1 MFKKMLILTISVI
14 LLTACASASPQFEAA
29 SPAGMGGDA
38 DYAIYAEMEEA
49 PASDDMKS
57 SLSEGES
64 GERMVIKNADLS
76 IVVEEPSNAMDAIG
90 EMADDMG
97 GYVVSSNL
105 YETQTDSGVKVPRA
119 RITIRVP
126 VQKLNEAL
134 EQIKSGAGRVLS
146 ENISGQDVT
155 REYTDL
161 ESRLR
166 NLESAEEQL
175 AEIMDEAKDTEDV
188 LNVYNRLVEVQENIE
203 IIKGQMQ
210 YYERSAALSSISV
223 DIQADAA
230 VQPLTIGGWQP
241 VGVAKR
247 AVQALINTL
256 KFLGNVAIWLC
267 LFMLPVVLVLYF
279 PVRWLWK
286 GTKYLFSSKKS
297 KKEQKNKEQPETKAV
312 E

>member
-1 MFKKMLILTISVI
+1 MLKRILIVTMFMI
-14 LLTACASASPQFEAA
+14 LLTACASARPQLEAA
-29 SPAGMGGDA
+29 APAGFGGDVYTE
-38 DYAIYAEMEEA
+38 DIYTEMEEA
-49 PASDDMKS
+49 PARDALKS

-64 GERMVIKNADLS
+64 SERMVIKDANLS
-76 IVVEEPSNAMDAIG
+76 IVVEEPSLAMDAIG

-119 RITIRVP
+119 RISIRVP

-134 EQIKSGAGRVLS
+134 EQIKAGAGRVLS
-146 ENISGQDVT
+146 EKISGQDVT

-188 LNVYNRLVEVQENIE
+188 LSVYNRLVEVREEIE
-203 IIKGQMQ
+203 VIQGQMQ

-230 VQPLTIGGWQP
+230 VQPLTIGGWQL

-247 AVQALINTL
+247 AIQALINTL
-256 KFLGNVAIWLC
+256 KFFGNVAIYLI
-267 LFMLPVVLVLYF
+267 LLIIPVVLILYY
-279 PVRWLWK
+279 PIRWLWK
-286 GTKYLFSSKKS
+286 GVKRLFGSKKS
-297 KKEQKNKEQPETKAV
+297 KREQKNSEQQETK